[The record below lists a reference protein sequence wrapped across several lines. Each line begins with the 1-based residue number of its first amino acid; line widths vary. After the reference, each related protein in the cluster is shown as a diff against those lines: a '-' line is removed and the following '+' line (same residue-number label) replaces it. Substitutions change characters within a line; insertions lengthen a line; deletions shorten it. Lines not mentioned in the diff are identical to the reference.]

1 MYNNT
6 EAYILDI
13 LHTLEVGAVIIEKD
27 MSISWKNRYFEK
39 HYFAEQKSLADLCR
53 DLKSGEDKRSFS
65 HILEDVNSKIQA
77 SATAVECH
85 LSGSETVPC
94 DVWIYPLQAER
105 SLIVCQLQREVK
117 TAHCEALLQMAR
129 YDPVTKLPNRMYF
142 LEMLG
147 EKLSAQRHPEILLS
161 VMVIDFNDL
170 DTYDTV
176 FSITSDELLLLA
188 LKERL
193 VDLSKEHALFARV
206 APSKFAIVCETAVTP
221 AEVQKLAQ
229 EILHLFCEPVSV
241 EGHLVYAELSVGIS
255 LYPTDANNAKNLLL
269 KAEKTA
275 SVIQKT
281 ELNSYGFAHKLPE
294 KNVDKILKISTEL
307 PAAVENEEIFFVF
320 QPQYCLDEGRFC
332 GAELLARWEHPELG
346 FISPEIF
353 IPLAEQTGMIRTVTM
368 KAFMEASKLFKTLEG
383 MGIEDFSLSVNISPS
398 MLLYSG
404 FMEDLEFF
412 VESYEMAD
420 KALYLEVTENDFAR
434 NFSKM
439 IDALNAIRDMGIKI
453 EMDDYGTGYTSL
465 QYLSQLPIDTLKIDR
480 SFVQDIDSDQ
490 QQAVLFK
497 AICDMASALGYDIVA
512 EGVETEAE
520 NQVVQQYKNVRVQGY
535 YYSRPLPVNDLL
547 QLLEKTVVA

>member
-1 MYNNT
+1 MYNDVGEHVFN
-6 EAYILDI
+6 I
-13 LHTLEVGAVIIEKD
+13 LHTLDIGALVIEED
-27 MSISWKNRYFEK
+27 LSISWKNKYFDK
-39 HYFAEQKSLADLCR
+39 HYSTDQKSLNDLCR
-53 DLKSGEDKRSFS
+53 DFKSVEGERSFL
-65 HILEDVNSKIQA
+65 HILEDVRSSKEHSIISVDCQ
-77 SATAVECH
+77 
-85 LSGSETVPC
+85 LSKRGAAPC
-94 DVWIYPLQAER
+94 DVWIYPLQEER
-105 SLIVCQLQREVK
+105 SLIVCQLQTPEK
-117 TAHCEALLQMAR
+117 TAQCEALLQMAR
-129 YDPVTKLPNRMYF
+129 YDPVSELPNRMYF

-147 EKLSAQRHPEILLS
+147 EKLLSQQHSESLMS
-161 VMVIDFNDL
+161 VMVIDFNEL

-193 VDLSKEHALFARV
+193 NDVSKKHALFARV

-221 AEVQKLAQ
+221 AEVQKVAQ
-229 EILHLFCEPVSV
+229 EILHLFFEPISV
-241 EGHLVYAELSVGIS
+241 EGHLVYAELSIGIS

-275 SVIQKT
+275 SAIQKT

-294 KNVDKILKISTEL
+294 KNVDKILKISTDL

-368 KAFMEASKLFKTLEG
+368 KAFMEASKMFKALEG
-383 MGIEDFSLSVNISPS
+383 RGIKDFSLSVNISPN

-412 VESYEMAD
+412 IESYEMAD
-420 KALYLEVTENDFAR
+420 KPLYLEVTENDFAR

-465 QYLSQLPIDTLKIDR
+465 QYLSKLPIDTLKIDR

-535 YYSRPLPVNDLL
+535 YYSKPLQVNDLL
-547 QLLEKTVVA
+547 QLLEKGPA

>member
-1 MYNNT
+1 MSNYT
-6 EAYILDI
+6 EDI
-13 LHTLEVGAVIIEKD
+13 LNILHVLDTGAVLVED
-27 MSISWKNRYFEK
+27 DLSISWTNKYFDK
-39 HYFAEQKSLADLCR
+39 HYFSGQKSLTDLCR
-53 DLKSGEDKRSFS
+53 DLKPVEDDNVFL
-65 HILEDVNSKIQA
+65 HILEDVKSKKEHA
-77 SATAVECH
+77 DTVVECH
-85 LSGSETVPC
+85 LSDNEAVLC
-94 DVWIYPLQAER
+94 DVWIYPMSGER
-105 SLIVCQLQREVK
+105 LLLVCQLQTQKE

-129 YDPVTKLPNRMYF
+129 YDPATTLPNRMYF
-142 LEMLG
+142 LEMLE
-147 EKLSAQRHPEILLS
+147 EKLTQQQHPEALLS
-161 VMVIDFNDL
+161 IMIIDFNEI

-176 FSITSDELLLLA
+176 FSITSDELLLLT

-193 VDLSKEHALFARV
+193 TDVSKEHTLFARV

-221 AEVQKLAQ
+221 VKVEKLAQ
-229 EILHLFCEPVSV
+229 EILHLFYEPISV
-241 EGHLVYAELSVGIS
+241 EGHLVYAELSIGIS
-255 LYPTDANNAKNLLL
+255 LYPTDASNAKNLLL

-275 SVIQKT
+275 SAIQKT

-294 KNVDKILKISTEL
+294 KNVDKILKISTDL

-368 KAFMEASKLFKTLEG
+368 KAFMEASKMFKALESR
-383 MGIEDFSLSVNISPS
+383 GIKDFSLSVNISPN

-412 VESYEMAD
+412 IESYEMAD

-465 QYLSQLPIDTLKIDR
+465 QYLSKLPIDTLKIDR

-520 NQVVQQYKNVRVQGY
+520 NRVVQQYKNVRVQGY
-535 YYSRPLPVNDLL
+535 YYSKPLQVNELFE
-547 QLLEKTVVA
+547 LLEKAVVL

>member
-1 MYNNT
+1 MSNNT
-6 EAYILDI
+6 EDI
-13 LHTLEVGAVIIEKD
+13 LNILHVLDTGAVLVED
-27 MSISWKNRYFEK
+27 DLSISWTNKYFDQ
-39 HYFAEQKSLADLCR
+39 HYFSDQKNLTDLCR
-53 DLKSGEDKRSFS
+53 DLKPVEDDNAFL
-65 HILEDVNSKIQA
+65 HILEDVKSKKEYA
-77 SATAVECH
+77 DTVVECH
-85 LSGSETVPC
+85 LSDNEAVLC
-94 DVWIYPLQAER
+94 DVWIYPMSGER
-105 SLIVCQLQREVK
+105 LLLVCQLQTQNK

-129 YDPVTKLPNRMYF
+129 YDPATTLPNRIYF
-142 LEMLG
+142 LEMLE
-147 EKLSAQRHPEILLS
+147 EKLTQQQHPEALLS
-161 VMVIDFNDL
+161 IMIIDFNEI

-176 FSITSDELLLLA
+176 FSITSDELLLLT

-193 VDLSKEHALFARV
+193 TDVSKEHTLFARV
-206 APSKFAIVCETAVTP
+206 APSKFAIVCETEVTP
-221 AEVQKLAQ
+221 IKVQKLAQ
-229 EILHLFCEPVSV
+229 EILHLFSEPISV

-275 SVIQKT
+275 SAIQKT

-294 KNVDKILKISTEL
+294 KNVDKILKISTDL

-368 KAFMEASKLFKTLEG
+368 KAFMEASKMFKALEG
-383 MGIEDFSLSVNISPS
+383 RGIKDFSLSVNISPN
-398 MLLYSG
+398 MLLYNG

-412 VESYEMAD
+412 IESYEMAD

-465 QYLSQLPIDTLKIDR
+465 QYLSKLPIDTLKIDR

-520 NQVVQQYKNVRVQGY
+520 NRVVQQYKNVRVQGY
-535 YYSRPLPVNDLL
+535 YYSKPLQVNELFE
-547 QLLEKTVVA
+547 LLEKAVVL